1 MQGLHR
7 RLVGSGCG
15 DPFDRHVF
23 ACAITVAVDDPG
35 RPLTAALGLS
45 PSVLADIVAAYFPE
59 AWWHLPP
66 LARGDDAG
74 DDQIEEPDLRRLLVD
89 HRSGDGPEPVWL
101 SAIIARRSQSANHL
115 WQDLGLFDRG
125 ELNALMER
133 HFRPLK
139 RRNSGDMKWKK
150 FFYRLLCE
158 QDGLVVCKA
167 PTCDACDDVGLC
179 FGPEAG
185 ETLSVLRATL
195 SEIRQTGRFD

>member
-23 ACAITVAVDDPG
+23 ACAITVALDDPG

-45 PSVLADIVAAYFPE
+45 PVAVADIVAAFFPE
-59 AWWHLPP
+59 AWRHLPP
-66 LARGDDAG
+66 ATRGDDAG
-74 DDQIEEPDLRRLLVD
+74 DDQIEEPDLRRLLLD
-89 HRSGDGPEPVWL
+89 HRSGDGPEPSWL
-101 SAIIARRSQSANHL
+101 AAIIARRSQCANHL

-125 ELNALMER
+125 ELNTLMER

-150 FFYRLLCE
+150 FFYKQLCDRAE
-158 QDGLVVCKA
+158 IFLCKS
-167 PTCDACDDVGLC
+167 PTCGTCSDYERC
-179 FGPEAG
+179 FGPEDSANG
-185 ETLSVLRATL
+185 MRSTS
-195 SEIRQTGRFD
+195 